1 MNSSSA
7 TTADAL
13 TSAATTTAT
22 TRTPTTIAVATIN
35 NHNHSQQQQQQA
47 KSEYWAHIKGF
58 TAGVC
63 SGVAKLVVGHPF
75 DTVKVRLQTEGYHG
89 KFSGPID
96 CLVQT
101 AKKEGL
107 PGLYKGALVPLF
119 GWKIYIETNQT
130 INSPL
135 WIIPLLDFFGGMA
148 CSFVAN
154 PIEQIKSRLQVQY
167 NWDASTQRYKG
178 PFDCMKQLWRNHG
191 IVGFYTGM
199 SGTLWFRSFCSIY
212 IGSYEYFKLKLA
224 NWNSSLPSSV
234 INFIAGGSAATVMWI
249 CCFPADT
256 VKNRIMSQ
264 PDVPKAELKY
274 KGLIDCVKKIYLEEG
289 GMKGFYRGFVPCLLR
304 SFPTNGASF
313 LAWELAMKWL
323 P

>member
-1 MNSSSA
+1 MSSSP
-7 TTADAL
+7 
-13 TSAATTTAT
+13 
-22 TRTPTTIAVATIN
+22 TPTTIAVAIN
-35 NHNHSQQQQQQA
+35 NHSQQQQP

-119 GWKIYIETNQT
+119 GW
-130 INSPL
+130 SVMDSV
-135 WIIPLLDFFGGMA
+135 LLGTVTYVRKFIKENMHREEPNYQLSILDHSIAGFFGGMA

-199 SGTLWFRSFCSIY
+199 TGTLWFRSFCSIY

-224 NWNSSLPSSV
+224 NWNSHSLPTSV
-234 INFIAGGSAATVMWI
+234 INFVAGGSAATVMWI

-274 KGLIDCVKKIYLEEG
+274 KGLLDCVKKIYFEEG
-289 GMKGFYRGFVPCLLR
+289 GLKGFYRGFVPCLLR